1 MPLQTNI
8 LVCVPMR
15 TFTPSKRVW
24 KAEHMSIFEALFK
37 GVSTQCGPLS
47 IEKSPSKIRTL
58 CLFILTNRRLVV
70 GFFGVNDSRLVTILV
85 ASIELRDLM
94 LASRGLN
101 INGDSFQKWGV
112 FQKAVPNDDFG
123 MRKETLDECLL
134 AGRSFSTILSQIRHY
149 RH

>member
-8 LVCVPMR
+8 LVCVPLR

-24 KAEHMSIFEALFK
+24 KAEHMSIFEALCK
-37 GVSTQCGPLS
+37 GVSTSTQCGQLS
-47 IEKSPSKIRTL
+47 IEKSIENPHFI
-58 CLFILTNRRLVV
+58 LFILTNRRLVV

-123 MRKETLDECLL
+123 MRNETLDESLL
-134 AGRSFSTILSQIRHY
+134 AGSSFQWRE
-149 RH
+149 